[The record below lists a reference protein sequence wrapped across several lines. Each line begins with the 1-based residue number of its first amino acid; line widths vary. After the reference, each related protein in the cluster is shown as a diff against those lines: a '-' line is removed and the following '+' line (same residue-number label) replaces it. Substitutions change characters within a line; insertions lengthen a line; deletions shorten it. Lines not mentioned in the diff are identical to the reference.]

1 MENLM
6 YLTQIYNT
14 LCLVHTRGE
23 DSIIMA
29 DCLKALQQYLK
40 NEQTKYQKI
49 EEGESNNE

>member
-14 LCLVHTRGE
+14 LCLVHTKGE

-40 NEQTKYQKI
+40 SEQKKDQKTEDEI
-49 EEGESNNE
+49 QEE

>member
-1 MENLM
+1 MNNLM

-14 LCLVHTRGE
+14 LCLVHTKGE

-40 NEQTKYQKI
+40 TEQKKYQ
-49 EEGESNNE
+49 ETEGELKEE

>member
-1 MENLM
+1 MEDLM

-29 DCLKALQQYLK
+29 DCLKALQAYIKQAQQNSENIK
-40 NEQTKYQKI
+40 
-49 EEGESNNE
+49 EE